1 MLANSTLQTIL
12 DRLEGVKRSANG
24 YTARCPGHDDN
35 RNSLSIKIA
44 DNGKILLHCFAGCK
58 TDKICADIELDMQD
72 LFPADTGRQAK
83 RREIAAY
90 DYTDESGNLLFQKV
104 RYEPKDFRIRVP
116 NGNGG
121 WNWTMNGVRRVL
133 YNLPRVVNASVV
145 FVCEGEKDCD
155 LLAKHR
161 FAATCNYDGAGK
173 WNTNYNSYFTKKIV
187 YILPDNDDPGKK
199 HAAHLYRQI
208 KPVAGDCR
216 VVELPGLPDK
226 GDLSDFFANGGTLQQ
241 FNDAVLNAAE
251 GLPESFETA
260 EVKSEA
266 VICSDDWGA
275 VVPFDDMKLPHFP
288 LDAMPVCLRGFA
300 QIVREVSKSNQTP
313 EDMTALLLMTIA
325 AGCLGGRVKVVT
337 NNRYTELAT
346 LFTAIFVL
354 SGTRK
359 SSVYGALLKPVI
371 DYQKQ
376 WRADMRAEI
385 EGNKNELDI
394 LKKQIEKLKKD
405 IVKSGDEEASGLQDE
420 LKDKERVFAEF
431 DKPTELPMI
440 FMETDFTVES
450 LAPKIQANGGTLSLF
465 DHEGAFWNEV
475 AGRYTQ
481 GQSQTNDLILKSYD
495 GHPVTVSRVGRGD
508 IFIERACLA
517 IGLIVQPTKI
527 EELRNKRSLDDTGLI
542 PRFILS
548 VPVDTVGYREM
559 RTAAVPQ
566 YVYDDYNDRIE
577 KLLGLRQY
585 NEIVLRMDE
594 ATTDRFMHY
603 CESIE
608 VRLREGRDLYP
619 MRAWASKLTGRVARI
634 AAVLHCYANPG
645 AVQDN
650 PRIDADIMEYAI
662 GLSDYLI
669 AHAKATY
676 QILHLSADVK
686 IAKKILRTLENYA
699 ASEKAASISKGDL
712 WRRVKNSDKSIQT
725 VASIAE
731 ALEILIDHNYIR
743 RVGTEHKPG
752 RPAEIYEL
760 NPAGFHPINPINSL
774 GD

>member
-116 NGNGG
+116 NGNSG
-121 WNWTMNGVRRVL
+121 WNWTMKGVRRVL
-133 YNLPRVVNASVV
+133 YKLPGVIQSDVV

-155 LLAKHR
+155 LLVQYG

-173 WNTNYNSYFTKKIV
+173 WDAGYNRHFTDKIV
-187 YILPDNDDPGKK
+187 YILPDNDAPGKK

-208 KPVAGDCR
+208 RTIAGDCR

-251 GLPESFETA
+251 GVPDSFET
-260 EVKSEA
+260 EELESEA

-275 VVPFDDMKLPHFP
+275 VVPFDDMELPNFS

-325 AGCLGGRVKVVT
+325 AGCLGGKVKVVT
-337 NNRYTELAT
+337 NNRHTELAT
-346 LFTAIFVL
+346 LFTAIFAA

-359 SSVYGALLKPVI
+359 SSVYHALMKPVI

-385 EGNKNELDI
+385 ESNKNELDI
-394 LKKQIEKLKKD
+394 LKKQIERLKKD
-405 IVKSGDEEASGLQDE
+405 IVKSGDEDSFGLRDD
-420 LKDKERVFAEF
+420 LKEKEQQVAEF
-431 DKPTELPMI
+431 DKPTELPLI
-440 FMETDFTVES
+440 YMETDFTVES

-508 IFIERACLA
+508 IFIEHCCLA
-517 IGLIVQPTKI
+517 VGLIVQPTKI
-527 EELRNKRSLDDTGLI
+527 EELKNKRSLDETGLI
-542 PRFILS
+542 PRFILA
-548 VPVDTVGYREM
+548 VPKDTVGFRKM
-559 RTAAVPQ
+559 QTPAVPQ
-566 YVYDDYNDRIE
+566 YVYDDYNLRIE

-585 NEIVLRMDE
+585 EEIVLRMDDK
-594 ATTDRFMHY
+594 TTDAFMRY

-608 VRLREGRDLYP
+608 VRLREGRDLYA

-634 AAVLHCYANPG
+634 AAVLHCYANPSM
-645 AVQDN
+645 VSDN
-650 PRIDADIMEYAI
+650 PQIDAEIMEYAI
-662 GLSDYLI
+662 ELSDYLI

-676 QILHLSADVK
+676 QILNLSADVK
-686 IAKKILRTLENYA
+686 IARKILRTLENYTV
-699 ASEKAASISKGDL
+699 SKKADSISRSEL
-712 WRRVKNSDKSIQT
+712 WGRIKNSDKSIQT
-725 VASIAE
+725 VASIAGS
-731 ALEILIDHNYIR
+731 LEILIEHNYIR
-743 RVGTEHKPG
+743 RVEHKPG
-752 RPAEIYEL
+752 RQAEIYEL
-760 NPAGFHPINPINSL
+760 NPAGFHPIHPNDSF
-774 GD
+774 GG

>member
-1 MLANSTLQTIL
+1 MLTNSHLQRIL
-12 DRLEGVKRSANG
+12 GLLEGVKQTNNG
-24 YTARCPGHDDN
+24 YTARCPAHDDKH
-35 RNSLSIKIA
+35 NSLSVKMA

-58 TDKICADIELDMQD
+58 TDKICADIELDLQD
-72 LFPADTGRQAK
+72 LFPAETSRQTK
-83 RREIAAY
+83 RREMAAY

-116 NGNGG
+116 NGHGG
-121 WNWTMNGVRRVL
+121 WGWTMKGVRRVL
-133 YNLPRVVNASVV
+133 YQLPSVAESDIV

-155 LLAKHR
+155 LLAQYG
-161 FAATCNYDGAGK
+161 FVATCNYDGAGK
-173 WNTNYNSYFTKKIV
+173 WNSDYNRYFKGKTV
-187 YILPDNDDPGKK
+187 YILPDNDAPGRK
-199 HAAHLYRQI
+199 HAADIYRQI
-208 KPVAGDCR
+208 ESITADCR
-216 VVELPGLPDK
+216 IVELPGLGDK
-226 GDLSDFFANGGTLQQ
+226 GDVSDFFAGGGTVEQ
-241 FNDAVLNAAE
+241 FNDAVTAAAK
-251 GLPESFETA
+251 GLPESL
-260 EVKSEA
+260 EA
-266 VICSDDWGA
+266 VEAEPVGSADDWPA
-275 VVPFDDMKLPHFP
+275 VVPFDDMDLPAFP
-288 LDAMPVCLRGFA
+288 LDAMPVCLTGFA
-300 QIVREVSKSNQTP
+300 QIVREASNSHQTP

-325 AGCLGGRVKVVT
+325 SACLGGKVKVVT

-359 SSVYGALLKPVI
+359 SSVYLALMKPVI

-376 WRADMRAEI
+376 WRANMRAEI

-405 IVKSGDEEASGLQDE
+405 IVKSGDEDPGLRDD
-420 LKDKERVFAEF
+420 LKDKEQVIAEF
-431 DKPTELPMI
+431 SKPVELPLI

-481 GQSQTNDLILKSYD
+481 GQSQTNDLILKGYD

-508 IFIERACLA
+508 IFIEQCCLA

-527 EELRNKRSLDDTGLI
+527 EELRNKQSLDDTGLI

-548 VPVDTVGYREM
+548 VPKDTVGYRKM

-577 KLLGLRQY
+577 KLLGLRQHD
-585 NEIVLRMDE
+585 EIVLRMDE
-594 ATTDRFMHY
+594 VTTDRFMHY
-603 CESIE
+603 CELIE
-608 VRLREGRDLYP
+608 VRLREGQDLYS
-619 MRAWASKLTGRVARI
+619 MRAWASKLPGRIARI
-634 AAVLHCYANPG
+634 AAVLHCFANPST
-645 AVQDN
+645 VPDN
-650 PRIDADIMEYAI
+650 PGIDAEIVDYAI
-662 GLSDYLI
+662 ELSDYLI

-676 QILHLSADVK
+676 QILHLSPDVK
-686 IAKKILRTLENYA
+686 IAKKLLRTLKNYV
-699 ASEKAASISKGDL
+699 ASKKADSISRSEL
-712 WRRVKNSDKSIQT
+712 WGRIKNSDKSIQT

-743 RVGTEHKPG
+743 RVEHQYG
-752 RPAEIYEL
+752 QRHSAEIYEL
-760 NPAGFHPINPINSL
+760 NTAGFHPIHPHEPPVAE
-774 GD
+774 